1 MKDSNCHS
9 ANLYSYVMFSC
20 SVAGTVLLA
29 LVFAM
34 PYSHSLVLRQ
44 HSKAKGK
51 HARYQTTGTTAC
63 TSFNKNG
70 QVTDTGLGLMD
81 RIFGLSH
88 FVLVKKMR
96 NIYKFCEFNKNIDCS
111 ICPAVL
117 AN

>member
-1 MKDSNCHS
+1 MKDSNCCS
-9 ANLYSYVMFSC
+9 ANLYSYVTFSC

-44 HSKAKGK
+44 HYKEKGK
-51 HARYQTTGTTAC
+51 HVRYQTTGTTAF
-63 TSFNKNG
+63 TSSNKNG
-70 QVTDTGLGLMD
+70 QVTDTDLGLID

-88 FVLVKKMR
+88 FVLVKKVR
-96 NIYKFCEFNKNIDCS
+96 NICELCEFNKNIDCS
-111 ICPAVL
+111 GCPALL